1 MSIGGTLGGGGKL
14 RKNVSRETS
23 AATPDHAILQNN
35 PMDQK
40 IEQWNQ

>member
-1 MSIGGTLGGGGKL
+1 MRFADGRKIRAL

-23 AATPDHAILQNN
+23 ATGAEHANLQNN

-40 IEQWNQ
+40 IGLM